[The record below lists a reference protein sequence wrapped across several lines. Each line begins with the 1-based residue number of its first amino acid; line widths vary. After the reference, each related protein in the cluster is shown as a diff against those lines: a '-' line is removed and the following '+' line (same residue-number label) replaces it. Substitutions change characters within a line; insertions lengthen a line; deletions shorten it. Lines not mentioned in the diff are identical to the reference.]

1 MATKTIAPK
10 KLWAGTAK
18 VDITNTAADATDD
31 PLYAGIA
38 TTTANDPLYVKA
50 LILRSDHTTVVLV
63 TVDAVAIGEI
73 GTIGNDYL
81 TNVRAQLQKE
91 LAIDPAHVLINASHC
106 HGVVCKD
113 VAARTVQ
120 AVEAA
125 WQHMVPVTV
134 GVGTG
139 HEDRI
144 MENRRLKL
152 KNGREA
158 DIRRAYSLPPDE
170 QIAAVGP
177 VDPQIGILRL
187 DKEDG
192 QTLAVLYN
200 FACHP
205 IQGVPSGANTADLSG
220 FASRVIEDNISDGA
234 IAFFLQGCGADIN
247 PVLYRDIDNPP
258 DAEPLGHML
267 GLSTLQALKH
277 IKCAKGDPLKLV
289 NETLELP
296 RADLREGIEALRA
309 EQMRLLQSLQATSLN
324 LKTFVPLLVKY
335 NLSGEF
341 PSYDAHR
348 YLHERKFASKGLDKL
363 DADNRRNLDQYIA
376 NMHTMEELT
385 RIQINLDLLKKNQAL
400 NQAAGKQTIAVEVL
414 GLRIGDFVLVA
425 FPGELP
431 VEIGLGIKERS
442 PHPFTFVSG
451 VTNGY
456 LYYTPTAEQLKNL
469 GGAQEDSDCILAP
482 AWQSL
487 FEEKVAEILQR
498 L

>member
-1 MATKTIAPK
+1 MATKTIAPQ
-10 KLWAGTAK
+10 KLWAGVAK

-38 TTTANDPLYVKA
+38 TTTANDPLYAKA
-50 LILRSDHTTVVLV
+50 LILRRDHTTVVLV

-81 TNVRAQLQKE
+81 THVRAQLEKE

-277 IKCAKGDPLKLV
+277 IKCAKGDSLKLV

-400 NQAAGKQTIAVEVL
+400 NQAAGKETIAVEVL

>member
-10 KLWAGTAK
+10 KLWAGVAK

-31 PLYAGIA
+31 PFYAGIA
-38 TTTANDPLYVKA
+38 TTTANDPLYAKA

-106 HGVVCKD
+106 HGVICKD

-400 NQAAGKQTIAVEVL
+400 NQAAGKETIAVEVL

>member
-10 KLWAGTAK
+10 KLWAGAAK

-38 TTTANDPLYVKA
+38 TTTANDPLYAKA

-113 VAARTVQ
+113 VATRTVQ

-205 IQGVPSGANTADLSG
+205 IQGVPSGSNTADLSG

>member
-1 MATKTIAPK
+1 MATKTTVPQ
-10 KLWAGTAK
+10 KLWAGAAK
-18 VDITNTAADATDD
+18 VDITNTAADEIDD

-38 TTTANDPLYVKA
+38 TTTANDPLYAKA
-50 LILRSDHTTVVLV
+50 LILRSDHTTVVIV

-81 TNVRAQLQKE
+81 TNVRAQLQKK

-125 WQHMVPVTV
+125 WQHMVPVTA

-158 DIRRAYSLPPDE
+158 DVRRAYSLPPDE
-170 QIAAVGP
+170 QIAEVGP

-247 PVLYRDIDNPP
+247 PVLYRDIGNPP

-277 IKCAKGDPLKLV
+277 IKCAQGGPLKLI
-289 NETLELP
+289 NEPLELP

-324 LKTFVPLLVKY
+324 LKTFVPLLIKY

-348 YLHERKFASKGLDKL
+348 YLHERKFARKGLDKL

-376 NMHTMEELT
+376 NMHTMEKLT
-385 RIQINLDLLKKNQAL
+385 RIQINLGLLKKNQAL
-400 NQAAGKQTIAVEVL
+400 NQAAGEETIAVEVL

>member
-1 MATKTIAPK
+1 MATKTIAPQ

-38 TTTANDPLYVKA
+38 TTTANDPLYAKA

-81 TNVRAQLQKE
+81 THVRAQLQKE

-400 NQAAGKQTIAVEVL
+400 NQAAGKETIAVEVL

>member
-1 MATKTIAPK
+1 MATKTTVPQ
-10 KLWAGTAK
+10 KLWAGAAK
-18 VDITNTAADATDD
+18 VDITNTAADEIDD

-38 TTTANDPLYVKA
+38 TTTANDPLYAKA
-50 LILRSDHTTVVLV
+50 LILRSDHTTVVIV

-81 TNVRAQLQKE
+81 TNVRAQLQKK

-125 WQHMVPVTV
+125 WQHMVPVTA

-158 DIRRAYSLPPDE
+158 DVRRAYSLPPDE
-170 QIAAVGP
+170 QIAEVGP

-247 PVLYRDIDNPP
+247 PVLYRDIGNPP
-258 DAEPLGHML
+258 DAGPLGHML

-277 IKCAKGDPLKLV
+277 IKCAQGGPLKLI
-289 NETLELP
+289 NEPLELP

-324 LKTFVPLLVKY
+324 LKTFVPLLIKY

-348 YLHERKFASKGLDKL
+348 YLHERKFARKGLDKL

-385 RIQINLDLLKKNQAL
+385 RIQINLGLLKKNQAL
-400 NQAAGKQTIAVEVL
+400 NQAAGKETIAVEVL

-425 FPGELP
+425 FPGELS